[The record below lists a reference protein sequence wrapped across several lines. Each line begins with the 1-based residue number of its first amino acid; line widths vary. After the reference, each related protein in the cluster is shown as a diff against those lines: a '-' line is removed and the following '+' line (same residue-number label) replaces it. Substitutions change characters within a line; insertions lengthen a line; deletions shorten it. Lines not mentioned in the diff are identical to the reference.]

1 MDKINGSMDVLNA
14 MLLTEQM
21 EGLDA
26 QSKTLFRSKEVLAV
40 ILQGVVA
47 EYRDYSRQEIMSFI
61 EADSIVD
68 GKEVSPGRTN
78 TQVQGDA
85 TEFVQLNE
93 KVSHF
98 DLAFRA
104 RNPKLS
110 MAEVLVNL
118 QLVIIKL
125 GDEVYN
131 GEKGDEGFELLHFLN
146 AIMYPHREDFIEK
159 ISDYIVFSENEE
171 LWKEEPH
178 MFSLSQCI
186 YEDGLEEGI
195 EKGIEKGIAA
205 FVLDYVEENIPK
217 EKCVQKLQ
225 KRFSLTK
232 EKAEEYYER
241 FVGRT

>member
-1 MDKINGSMDVLNA
+1 MKRAFSTFKATSAILLKSIKTAEGWDVGIVYHTVSSA
-14 MLLTEQM
+14 E
-21 EGLDA
+21 
-26 QSKTLFRSKEVLAV
+26 KKEELYGQNQRKHGCFECYAADRTDGELEKCYSIWICRDDIPREDRYSISFYDVDNTKNVGGTAV
-40 ILQGVVA
+40 KR
-47 EYRDYSRQEIMSFI
+47 ENY
-61 EADSIVD
+61 
-68 GKEVSPGRTN
+68 
-78 TQVQGDA
+78 
-85 TEFVQLNE
+85 
-93 KVSHF
+93 
-98 DLAFRA
+98 DL
-104 RNPKLS
+104 
-110 MAEVLVNL
+110 MT
-118 QLVIIKL
+118 LVIIKL

-195 EKGIEKGIAA
+195 EKGIAA